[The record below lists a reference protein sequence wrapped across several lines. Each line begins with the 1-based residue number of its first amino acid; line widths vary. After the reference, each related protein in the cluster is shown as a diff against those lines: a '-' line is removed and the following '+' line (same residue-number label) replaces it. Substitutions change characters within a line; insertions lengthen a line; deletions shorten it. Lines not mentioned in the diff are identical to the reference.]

1 MEGRLVTLFGG
12 AGFLGRYAAQA
23 LLRAGARV
31 RFAER
36 DPRRAFFLK
45 PLGGLGQTQFVAAD
59 ILRPDTVRRAVE
71 GAHGVVNLVGTFGA
85 GMERVHVDGARAVAE
100 ASAAA
105 GVEALVHISAIG
117 ADPTSPSRYGKSKAG
132 GEAAMRGAFPGATI
146 LRPSVVFGQEDQFL
160 NRFAQLIARTPV
172 VPVVRGGARFQPV
185 FVADVADAIRF
196 AVTEPGRY
204 AGLTAELG
212 GPDVLTMGALLRWI
226 AATIHRRPAFL
237 PLPDA
242 AGALIARAGALPGA
256 PLTWDQWL
264 MLQQD
269 NVVGSEAAGLAAFGV
284 PATPMASVAPAWLV
298 RYRRQGRFSER
309 AVELASTR

>member
-117 ADPTSPSRYGKSKAG
+117 ADAASPSRYGKSKAG
-132 GEAAMRGAFPGATI
+132 GEAAMRGAFPGVTI

>member
-59 ILRPDTVRRAVE
+59 ILRADTVRRAVE

-100 ASAAA
+100 AAAGA
-105 GVEALVHISAIG
+105 GVEALVHVSAIG
-117 ADPTSPSRYGKSKAG
+117 ADSSSPSRYGKSKAG
-132 GEAAMRGAFPGATI
+132 GEAAVHAAFPGATI

-237 PLPDA
+237 NLPDA

-284 PATPMASVAPAWLV
+284 PATPMAGVAPAWLV

-309 AVELASTR
+309 AIELASTR